1 MTEIYDNI
9 RTMREKHNLTQAEMA
24 DKLHMSTSG
33 YSKIEQGV
41 TKLFH
46 EKLEDIA
53 DIFGVS
59 IYQLMPK
66 SGEISIFFK
75 NENSDNNNHNNTLYC
90 GENSQV
96 VALLEQNLKHQQQL
110 LSQKDN
116 EINALKDDI
125 ASLKKVIEL
134 LENQQ
139 A

>member
-33 YSKIEQGV
+33 YSKIEQGT

-66 SGEISIFFK
+66 NGDISVFFK
-75 NENSDNNNHNNTLYC
+75 NENSDNNSGGNTLYC

-96 VALLEQNLKHQQQL
+96 IALLEQNLKYQQQL

-125 ASLKKVIEL
+125 TSLKKVIEL
-134 LENQQ
+134 LENR
-139 A
+139 